1 MNIKLFTTFSGYESQ
16 YIAFNEFSKSIN
28 NQISAT
34 LVGWCDIDYYE
45 RKINRVVSS
54 HNVNFPESYDGYFND
69 IQTVDWKAAPDFDML
84 FCSSPCQDLSG
95 IGKGK
100 GLDPETGSRSSLLFE
115 VEKAIDEKHPNYI
128 ICENVKGEVFNGPKR
143 NHLPFFIEFNHSL
156 ALKGYTCYWK
166 VLHASDY
173 GVPQNRPRTFLVAI
187 KNEIDEKKPFLW
199 PKPLPLKCKP
209 LDYLDK
215 SVENKYYLSHNS
227 ILTFIEHLVRR
238 KSKRGSTMA
247 QCGKD
252 VTVENGDKIVSRTVT
267 ALCENDVIP
276 TLVAKVHGGNERT
289 FAGKGRGNCAGLF
302 EVWEH
307 SHRNS
312 KEENELNRQLQK
324 LARQY
329 NNKNTKPWVKEILES
344 ILALKPNQY
353 VRVRKITPTETLR
366 FMGVPQEYIQRM
378 TRPRVELKK
387 LGYSEEQIDKLLTV
401 HGKVIKV
408 NDQELYHQ
416 AGNSIVVDVIK
427 HIYASL
433 LLSREEYE
441 KWYEKQLIENN

>member
-45 RKINRVVSS
+45 GSINRVVSS
-54 HNVNFPESYDGYFND
+54 HNANFPESYGDYFND

-128 ICENVKGEVFNGPKR
+128 ICENVKGEVFDGPIRK
-143 NHLPFFIEFNHSL
+143 NLPFFIEFNHSL

-166 VLHASDY
+166 VLHGSDY

-187 KNEIDEKKPFLW
+187 KNEIDEKKPFQW
-199 PKPLPLKCKP
+199 PKHLPMSNPLG
-209 LDYLDK
+209 YFDK
-215 SVENKYYLSHNS
+215 FVDNKYYLSHNS
-227 ILTFIEHLVRR
+227 ILTFMNYLTCG
-238 KSKRGSTMA
+238 KSKRRSTMV

-252 VTVENGDKIVSRTVT
+252 VTAENGDKIVSRTVT
-267 ALCENDVIP
+267 ALCEDGSIP
-276 TLVAKVHGGNERT
+276 TLLANGFGGTEKMLANQGM
-289 FAGKGRGNCAGLF
+289 GKCSGLF

-307 SHRNS
+307 THNNS
-312 KEENELNRQLQK
+312 KEEMKLNQQLQE
-324 LARQY
+324 LARRY
-329 NNKNTKPWVKEILES
+329 KNKNIKPWVKEILDS
-344 ILALKPNQY
+344 ILTLKPNQY
-353 VRVRKITPTETLR
+353 VRVRKMTPTEAFR

-378 TRPRVELKK
+378 TQPRVELKK
-387 LGYSEEQIDKLLTV
+387 LGYSKEQIDKLLTV
-401 HGKVIKV
+401 HGKVMKV
-408 NDQELYHQ
+408 NDKKLYHQ

-441 KWYEKQLIENN
+441 NWYEKQLKENN